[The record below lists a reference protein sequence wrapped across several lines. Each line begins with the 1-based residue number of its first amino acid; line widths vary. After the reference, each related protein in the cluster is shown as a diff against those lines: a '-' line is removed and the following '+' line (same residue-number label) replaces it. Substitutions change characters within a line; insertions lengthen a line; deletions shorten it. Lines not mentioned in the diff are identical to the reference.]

1 MRIVGKRMMI
11 AVLLTGLA
19 ASAALAQETD
29 GDLHS
34 AAPKPKAFWE
44 GWFTSAAK
52 PAEKKLDPA
61 AAPPA
66 GPSAAEVAAATR
78 KRELAV
84 YSRRMEVCDRLM
96 EVAVAN
102 NDDATQ
108 ARIEQLK
115 DRAWELYQ
123 QRTGALSASGSPS
136 PDETVLAHKLGV
148 GSSGRPLTAAPAGNA
163 NTDGGQ
169 ASLKREVK
177 P

>member
-1 MRIVGKRMMI
+1 MRIVGTGMAV
-11 AVLLTGLA
+11 AVLLSGLA

-34 AAPKPKAFWE
+34 AAPKPKSFWD
-44 GWFTSAAK
+44 GWFAPAPK
-52 PAEKKLDPA
+52 PVEKKFDKL

-66 GPSAAEVAAATR
+66 GPSAAEIASATR
-78 KRELAV
+78 KRERAA

-96 EVAVAN
+96 EVAVQN
-102 NDDATQ
+102 NDDAMQ

-123 QRTGALSASGSPS
+123 QRTGALTASGSAS
-136 PDETVLAHKLGV
+136 PDEAVLDHRLGV
-148 GSSGRPLTAAPAGNA
+148 GSSGRSLTAAPADKA
-163 NTDGGQ
+163 KKDGGQ
-169 ASLKREVK
+169 ASLNREEK

>member
-1 MRIVGKRMMI
+1 MRIVGSGMMA

-19 ASAALAQETD
+19 ASAAWAQESD

-34 AAPKPKAFWE
+34 AAPRPKAFWE
-44 GWFTSAAK
+44 GWFAPAAK
-52 PAEKKLDPA
+52 PVEKKPDKL

-78 KRELAV
+78 KRELAA

-102 NDDATQ
+102 NDDAMQ

-123 QRTGALSASGSPS
+123 QRTGALSASSSLS
-136 PDETVLAHKLGV
+136 PDEAVLDHKLGA
-148 GSSGRPLTAAPAGNA
+148 GLSGRSLTATPADKSATG
-163 NTDGGQ
+163 GGQ
-169 ASLKREVK
+169 ASLKREEK

>member
-1 MRIVGKRMMI
+1 M
-11 AVLLTGLA
+11 AVAALLTGLA
-19 ASAALAQETD
+19 ATAALAQDTD

-44 GWFTSAAK
+44 GWFAPASK
-52 PAEKKLDPA
+52 PIEKKSDKLAP
-61 AAPPA
+61 PPA

-78 KRELAV
+78 KRELAA

-102 NDDATQ
+102 NDDAMQ

-136 PDETVLAHKLGV
+136 PDEAVLDHKLGV
-148 GSSGRPLTAAPAGNA
+148 GSSGRPLTAAPDKKA
-163 NTDGGQ
+163 NTDGSQ
-169 ASLKREVK
+169 ASLKREEK

>member
-1 MRIVGKRMMI
+1 MRIVGKGMAV

-19 ASAALAQETD
+19 ASAALAQESD

-34 AAPKPKAFWE
+34 AAPKPKSLWD
-44 GWFTSAAK
+44 GWFTPAAK
-52 PAEKKLDPA
+52 PAEKKLDPI

-66 GPSAAEVAAATR
+66 GPTAAEVGAATR
-78 KRELAV
+78 KRELAA
-84 YSRRMEVCDRLM
+84 YTRRMEVCDRLM

-102 NDDATQ
+102 NNEAMQ

-123 QRTGALSASGSPS
+123 QRTSGLSGSQS
-136 PDETVLAHKLGV
+136 PDEAVLDHKLGV
-148 GSSGRPLTAAPAGNA
+148 GSSGRPLTAAPAGKA
-163 NTDGGQ
+163 KMDAGQ
-169 ASLKREVK
+169 ASLNGGGK

>member
-1 MRIVGKRMMI
+1 MRIVGKGMMA

-19 ASAALAQETD
+19 ASAALAQESD

-34 AAPKPKAFWE
+34 SAPKPKAFWE
-44 GWFTSAAK
+44 GWFTPAAK
-52 PAEKKLDPA
+52 PVEKKFDKL

-66 GPSAAEVAAATR
+66 GPTAAEVAAATR
-78 KRELAV
+78 KRELAA
-84 YSRRMEVCDRLM
+84 YSRRMEVCDRLT
-96 EVAVAN
+96 EIAIGK
-102 NDDATQ
+102 NDDAMQ

-136 PDETVLAHKLGV
+136 PDEAVLDHKLGV
-148 GSSGRPLTAAPAGNA
+148 GSSGRSLTAAPADKSG
-163 NTDGGQ
+163 TDGVQ
-169 ASLKREVK
+169 ASLKREEK

>member
-1 MRIVGKRMMI
+1 MRMVGKGLTV

-19 ASAALAQETD
+19 ASAALAQEPD

-34 AAPKPKAFWE
+34 AAPRPKAFWD
-44 GWFTSAAK
+44 GWFTPAAK
-52 PAEKKLDPA
+52 SVEKKHDTI

-78 KRELAV
+78 KRERAA
-84 YSRRMEVCDRLM
+84 YTRRMEVCDRLM
-96 EVAVAN
+96 EVAVGN
-102 NDDATQ
+102 NDAAMQ

-123 QRTGALSASGSPS
+123 QRTGGLSVAGSAS
-136 PDETVLAHKLGV
+136 PDEAVLDRKLGV
-148 GSSGRPLTAAPAGNA
+148 SSTGRPLTAAPTDKA
-163 NTDGGQ
+163 NSDGGQ